1 MSSKNRNKKLNKI
14 PSKSPLYVG
23 VKNGKLVIE
32 IGIDTL
38 EFASRPANGGPLYG
52 VRIGEG
58 DCVRR
63 WAEDV
68 CNTMLQEDEKGGSP
82 ITIFLDRM
90 MLKTAENG
98 SDVLFELAP

>member
-1 MSSKNRNKKLNKI
+1 MSSKNRNKKPNEI
-14 PSKSPLYVG
+14 SSQSPLFVG
-23 VKNGKLVIE
+23 VKDGKLVIE
-32 IGIDTL
+32 IGIQTL
-38 EFASRPANGGPLYG
+38 EFASRPANGGPLHG

-58 DCVRR
+58 DSVRR

-68 CNTMLQEDEKGGSP
+68 CNTMLQEDEKGESP
-82 ITIFLDRM
+82 ITTFLDKM